1 MLMLNQKTCSSIEK
15 IKIFL
20 LSCRVLIP
28 ASQDN
33 RSLAR
38 ILLSVPTIQPHIQQ
52 MLLEKL
58 PEHFNDTST
67 QESLS
72 LKDDIARLII
82 NQFRWLDFLV
92 DPTGFAEKL
101 MEMLSVAPS
110 RMKREIVGLLPEI
123 VGDQSCS
130 TVLPALEGL
139 LNEDSELVVP
149 VLDALS
155 DLNLDEQLQEQ
166 VHWYM
171 HIASLIFDIN
181 LKDYGTDCGA
191 ALL

>member
-1 MLMLNQKTCSSIEK
+1 
-15 IKIFL
+15 
-20 LSCRVLIP
+20 
-28 ASQDN
+28 
-33 RSLAR
+33 
-38 ILLSVPTIQPHIQQ
+38 

-123 VGDQSCS
+123 VGDQSHC

-166 VHWYM
+166 VDWYM
-171 HIASLIFDIN
+171 HVIFISIFDRRIMV
-181 LKDYGTDCGA
+181 YTGA
-191 ALL
+191 ALVVAPFSSTIPIPFGT

>member
-1 MLMLNQKTCSSIEK
+1 
-15 IKIFL
+15 
-20 LSCRVLIP
+20 
-28 ASQDN
+28 
-33 RSLAR
+33 
-38 ILLSVPTIQPHIQQ
+38 

-58 PEHFNDTST
+58 PEHFNENTST

-72 LKDDIARLII
+72 LNDDIARLII

-92 DPTGFAEKL
+92 DPTGFAENL

-123 VGDQSCS
+123 VGDQSHC
-130 TVLPALEGL
+130 TVLPALEKL

-155 DLNLDEQLQEQ
+155 DLNLNEQLQEQ
-166 VHWYM
+166 VYIYIFTHTHTHIYM
-171 HIASLIFDIN
+171 YVYVYMYMCVYYF
-181 LKDYGTDCGA
+181 YT
-191 ALL
+191 